1 MHSTKLHGTGRRSLV
16 FGASG
21 YIGTNLVPRL
31 LAHGDRVRAAAR
43 NLNVLESRQW
53 QGVETCAADALR
65 PESLPAALSGCD
77 VAYYLVHS
85 MAAGRHFGR
94 LDVQAADNFAAA
106 ADEAGL
112 RRIVYLGGLVPVAAE
127 SEHLTSRRDTGR
139 ALRRGRVPVTE
150 VRAGMIIGPGSAAF
164 EVIRDLVNHLP
175 VMVTPRWVYSRSP
188 PIALGDLLEYLIR
201 IADIE
206 EAAGQV
212 YDAAGPESLTYEQLM
227 RQYGELVNKR
237 PLIVPVPLLSPRLS
251 SYWLHLVTSVPTRIA
266 RALVA
271 GLSHDIEADDAAL
284 RALVPQSL
292 KTYRQAVAS
301 ALKAEREHT
310 VAARWVEGALM
321 FRGFNPQH
329 GFYAKR
335 ASGSALAKAEPAD
348 VWRVV
353 SAIGGRNRYYFLNAL
368 WSIREMLDWLLGGAG
383 RKRGRRHP
391 SELRIG
397 DAVDSWRVVG
407 LERERRLT
415 LMMGMKAPGAGVL
428 EFELDAVEGGT
439 RLTATAYWHPAG
451 VWGLLYWYLL
461 APFHGLIFRGMT
473 REIARRAERAGVDS
487 PHAPGENGA
496 S

>member
-1 MHSTKLHGTGRRSLV
+1 MQGETQSSKSQATARRSLV

-31 LAHGDRVRAAAR
+31 VAHGDRVRAVAR
-43 NLNVLESRQW
+43 NPSVLESRQW
-53 QGVETCAADALR
+53 RGVETRAADALR
-65 PESLPAALSGCD
+65 PETLPAALSGCD

-85 MAAGRHFGR
+85 MASGRHFGR
-94 LDVQAADNFAAA
+94 LDVEAARNFTVAAERA
-106 ADEAGL
+106 KL
-112 RRIVYLGGLVPVAAE
+112 QRIVYLGGLIPELAE

-139 ALRRGRVPVTE
+139 TLREGSVPVTE

-188 PIALGDLLEYLIR
+188 PIALDDLLEYLVR
-201 IADIE
+201 IADMD

-212 YDAAGPESLTYEQLM
+212 YDAAGPESLSYEQLM
-227 RQYGELVNKR
+227 RQYGELVDRR

-271 GLSHDIEADDAAL
+271 GLSHDIEADAAAL
-284 RALVPQSL
+284 RSLVPQSL
-292 KTYRQAVAS
+292 KTYREAIAS
-301 ALKAEREHT
+301 ALAAEREHT
-310 VAARWVEGALM
+310 VAARWVEGLLM
-321 FRGFNPQH
+321 FRGFKPEH
-329 GFYAKR
+329 GYYAKR
-335 ASGSALAKAEPAD
+335 ASGSARAKADPAR
-348 VWRVV
+348 VWCVV
-353 SAIGGRNRYYFLNAL
+353 SAIGGRNRYYYMNIL
-368 WSIREMLDWLLGGAG
+368 WTIRELLDWLLGGTG
-383 RKRGRRHP
+383 RKRERRHP
-391 SELRIG
+391 TALRIG

-428 EFELDAVEGGT
+428 EFELLPIAGGT
-439 RLTATAYWHPAG
+439 HITATAYWHPAG

-461 APFHGLIFRGMT
+461 APVHGLIFRGMT
-473 REIARRAERAGVDS
+473 REIARRAEGGTDKSRL
-487 PHAPGENGA
+487 PGG
-496 S
+496 

>member
-1 MHSTKLHGTGRRSLV
+1 V

-31 LAHGDRVRAAAR
+31 RARGDQVCAIAR
-43 NLNVLESRQW
+43 NACVLESRQW
-53 QGVETCAADALR
+53 HDVEIRSADALR
-65 PESLPAALSGCD
+65 PETLRSALSGFE

-94 LDVQAADNFAAA
+94 LDVEAARNFAAA
-106 ADEAGL
+106 AGRAGL
-112 RRIVYLGGLVPVAAE
+112 QRIVYLGGLVPQAAE

-139 ALRRGRVPVTE
+139 ALREGSVPVTE

-175 VMVTPRWVYSRSP
+175 IMITPKWVYSRSP
-188 PIALGDLLEYLIR
+188 PIALDDLLEYLIR

-212 YDAAGPESLTYEQLM
+212 YDAAGPESLSYEQLM
-227 RQYGELVNKR
+227 RQYGELVGRKPR
-237 PLIVPVPLLSPRLS
+237 IMPVPLLSPRLS

-271 GLSHDIEADDAAL
+271 GLSHHIEADDAPL
-284 RALVPQSL
+284 RALVPQPL
-292 KTYRQAVAS
+292 KTYRESVAL
-301 ALKAEREHT
+301 ALEAEQKHT
-310 VAARWVEGALM
+310 VPARWVEGVLM
-321 FRGFNPQH
+321 FRDFKPAH
-329 GFYAKR
+329 GYYAKR
-335 ASGSALAKAEPAD
+335 ASGSALAKAEPSE

-353 SAIGGRNRYYFLNAL
+353 SAIGGRNRYYSLNAL
-368 WSIREMLDWLLGGAG
+368 WTVREVLDWLLGGTG
-383 RKRGRRHP
+383 LKRERRHP

-428 EFELDAVEGGT
+428 ELELEPGEGGT
-439 RLTATAYWHPAG
+439 RITATAYWHPAG
-451 VWGLLYWYLL
+451 VWGLLYWYAF
-461 APFHGLIFRGMT
+461 APAHRLIFRGMT
-473 REIARRAERAGVDS
+473 REIARRAERTAEVTANAAGK
-487 PHAPGENGA
+487 NGA
-496 S
+496 T